1 MVTMQIWRIE
11 DVNKRR
17 GRGNSPDKFHQTR
30 QMHRDA
36 AKIMEQYKKTG
47 LDVDTMNISQEE
59 QNCTEEGI
67 T

>member
-17 GRGNSPDKFHQTR
+17 GRKNSPDKFHQKR
-30 QMHRDA
+30 RMHRDA

-59 QNCTEEGI
+59 QNCTVEGI